1 MNGIRF
7 CDIHWKLTSDDS
19 TQQLIVD
26 TWSDANSQLSPF
38 YALGVDVHRLYPRL
52 QQLKEFPDEKIFGT
66 TGVLTLNKDNVVNRT
81 LMWAQFRDGKVS
93 AIPMIFDAAL
103 QLTP

>member
-7 CDIHWKLTSDDS
+7 CDIPWKLATEDR
-19 TQQLIVD
+19 TRQLIVD
-26 TWSDANSQLSPF
+26 TWSGASSQLSPF

-52 QQLKEFPDEKIFGT
+52 QQLKELPEEKIFGL
-66 TGVLTLNKDNVVNRT
+66 TGILTLNEDNIVNRS

-93 AIPMIFDAAL
+93 TIPMIFDHAL
-103 QLTP
+103 